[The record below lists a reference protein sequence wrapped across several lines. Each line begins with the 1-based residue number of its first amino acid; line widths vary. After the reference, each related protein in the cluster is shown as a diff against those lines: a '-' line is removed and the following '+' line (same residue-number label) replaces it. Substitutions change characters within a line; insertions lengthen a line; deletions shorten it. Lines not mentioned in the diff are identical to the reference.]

1 MLTGGAMNF
10 IKEVLEATYVTQIRQ
25 MDQEKL
31 KQFWKI
37 FDERFSRYDEQD
49 VGDAIEQITLSDQW
63 FPTIARVQQVLSER
77 AATKRARA
85 QVHTYQTLA
94 PRAKIDMS
102 VINGIREKIK
112 HGEYKPTITNKVRN
126 YARKLFPDIND
137 GLILRNYCLLLHY
150 CEEGS
155 DLPGGAHVNL
165 YMTKTGEI
173 VERVAVTIHE

>member
-1 MLTGGAMNF
+1 MLTNGAMNF

-37 FDERFSRYDEQD
+37 FDERFSKYDEQD
-49 VGDAIEQITLSDQW
+49 VGDAIEQITLSDKW

-77 AATKRARA
+77 TAAKRAKE
-85 QVHTYQTLA
+85 QVYTYTA
-94 PRAKIDMS
+94 PPPRARIDMS

-112 HGEYKPTITNKVRN
+112 RGEYKPTITNKVR
-126 YARKLFPDIND
+126 AFAKRLFPDIND
-137 GLILRNYCLLLHY
+137 GLIRRNYCLLLHY

-155 DLPGGAHVNL
+155 DLPGGGRVNL

-173 VERVAVTIHE
+173 VERVVIPG